1 MRLRAFF
8 LAVVGFTASSAL
20 GVDAAEPVKPS
31 PSSEPPLANRDLV
44 IELVVVGVYRPVELS
59 GRTVV
64 VQREIYLEPR
74 EPTVKGLD
82 ELRGRVFPMY
92 RRVAVPTALPL
103 SRPGAVASAPPAPP
117 TAAAVAV
124 APPAASVAPAP
135 PTVAPAPPSAPRS
148 PPSAHLMSAAERLAE
163 LRRRS
168 AEPPSVAPPPP
179 SVAPPPPSVA
189 PPPPSVAPPPP
200 SVAAPPPLPASIHV
214 SKVEPESP
222 IRRPRPQPPAAQTM
236 EVEVGKVEI
245 VDVRGNVLVGRVIQD
260 ALGPAGGG
268 PAVPVELSAV
278 MAGDILRWTLP
289 VVPPPPPPPPVPPPP
304 LTQDELNRLEA
315 LRRKA
320 SAESFRRRNPRGKY
334 ERKVMRWKL

>member
-179 SVAPPPPSVA
+179 SVA
-189 PPPPSVAPPPP
+189 
-200 SVAAPPPLPASIHV
+200 APPPLPASIHV